1 MLGADPVGVPGLP
14 IRELRRSPAGD
25 GVVLVEQQ
33 VDSATVIQ
41 LFQRRVEAERQVA
54 REAAPTA
61 PAAKLQV
68 RSYTAT
74 ERLARFVG
82 SVRVEIAGPLPADS
96 LSRLL
101 ERVKPIP

>member
-1 MLGADPVGVPGLP
+1 MM
-14 IRELRRSPAGD
+14 
-25 GVVLVEQQ
+25 
-33 VDSATVIQ
+33 
-41 LFQRRVEAERQVA
+41 
-54 REAAPTA
+54 AAPTA